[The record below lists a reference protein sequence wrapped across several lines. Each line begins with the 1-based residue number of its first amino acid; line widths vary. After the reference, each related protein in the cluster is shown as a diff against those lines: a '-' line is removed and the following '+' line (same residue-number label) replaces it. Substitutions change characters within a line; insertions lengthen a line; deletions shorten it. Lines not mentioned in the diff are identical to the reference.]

1 MSNRN
6 SSQGA
11 SAGTYFN
18 PMVARPVDMLPDFIE
33 RRGVSLAQWT
43 AIKNSLYPGSRDESI
58 AAVLDYCTARGL
70 DVFKRPCHIVP
81 MKVKDPL
88 TGAEVWRDVVMPGIY
103 ELRTTAMRT
112 GEYVGQD
119 PPVHGPETQHKG
131 VTAPEWSEVTVWRLI
146 KGEPRRF
153 THRARFAEECATKS
167 DGSINAMWTKRPV
180 GQLDKCAEAG
190 ALRKAF
196 PEDLGG
202 MMSAEEVDG
211 KEIDMGAADVVE
223 RRPAAR
229 RTAARMDAA
238 ASRVNGQG
246 AAAQEPAQDPQGE
259 RDDGGAADAEDDGAL
274 GPKEVQERIEAAQS
288 FAELNAAVEL
298 IKDIPDEVA
307 RADLRKVQNRRGKEL
322 RAAQG
327 GSADAG

>member
-6 SSQGA
+6 NSQGA
-11 SAGTYFN
+11 SAGTYSN

-33 RRGVSLAQWT
+33 RRGVTLAQWT

-88 TGAEVWRDVVMPGIY
+88 TGAEVWRDIVMPGIY

-119 PPVHGPETQHKG
+119 PPEHGPETTYKG

-153 THRARFAEECATKS
+153 THRARFAEECATKA
-167 DGSINAMWTKRPV
+167 DGHINAMWTKRPV

-202 MMSAEEVDG
+202 LMSAEEAEG

-238 ASRVNGQG
+238 AARVNGKG
-246 AAAQEPAQDPQGE
+246 AAEPAQDHQGE
-259 RDDGGAADAEDDGAL
+259 QDDDGDAPAAGGDEL
-274 GPKEVQERIEAAQS
+274 GPKEVQQRIEAAQS

-307 RADLRKVQNRRGKEL
+307 RADLRKVQSRRGKEL
-322 RAAQG
+322 RAAQEG
-327 GSADAG
+327 TADAS